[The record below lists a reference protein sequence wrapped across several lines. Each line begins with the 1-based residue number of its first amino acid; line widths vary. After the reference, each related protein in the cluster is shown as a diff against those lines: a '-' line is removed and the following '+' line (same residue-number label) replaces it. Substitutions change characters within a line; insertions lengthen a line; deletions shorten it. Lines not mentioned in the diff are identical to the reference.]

1 MKRLLLVPLLLTLLV
16 GCSSK
21 DKTFIERRDD
31 CAELFGKKITIKD
44 FIKKYNLASMK
55 GFKVKSIYDEPEVV
69 SGFCSFYRL
78 GSSKR

>member
-1 MKRLLLVPLLLTLLV
+1 MKKILFLPLLLTLIA
-16 GCSSK
+16 GCSNT

-31 CAELFGKKITIKD
+31 CAELAGRKITIED

-55 GFKVKSIYDEPEVV
+55 GYKVKTIYDEPKLV

-78 GSSKR
+78 GSSIQ